1 VSAGVT
7 VDLGELEPLKRWVF
21 RAVGTR
27 HTQDFTMEV
36 YVVGAGPGG
45 PGDGS
50 PQWEGKAP
58 VEGMGNEVPLK
69 LKQRVELVFSF

>member
-1 VSAGVT
+1 MSAGVT

-21 RAVGTR
+21 RAVGIPR
-27 HTQDFTMEV
+27 ILQWKEFTWWGQGQGVRETEV
-36 YVVGAGPGG
+36 
-45 PGDGS
+45 
-50 PQWEGKAP
+50 PQWKGKAP